1 MTLFAVTEGV
11 AFVWD
16 PCPYSLCTQTWIA
29 QGLPLQPD
37 LLGNPRSDANCHMHQ
52 AVDRDMRNRVN
63 SAEDKKNTHIH
74 TRNLLC
80 YACACLLVWVIGMC
94 CNSGMKY
101 CHLLV

>member
-16 PCPYSLCTQTWIA
+16 LCPYNLCTQIWIA

-52 AVDRDMRNRVN
+52 AVGRDMRNCVN
-63 SAEDKKNTHIH
+63 SAEDKKH
-74 TRNLLC
+74 TRTHAKSTLLYMC
-80 YACACLLVWVIGMC
+80 VFTSLGYWYLLQWWYE
-94 CNSGMKY
+94 K
-101 CHLLV
+101 L